1 MEDLSR
7 EERQEL
13 QRVATELEQAQ
24 QTSEKLERRIDLLSM
39 SKSEIERAT
48 ETVQG
53 VNKLDAETE
62 ILVPIGSDSFIK
74 AKLTRPDKV
83 LSGLGGDLVAELE
96 YEEAVEMLGKRREEV
111 EKSIEETEKKLQKI
125 SDRIEEL
132 KPRAE
137 QLVAKARKTE
147 RPSD

>member
-7 EERQEL
+7 KERQEL
-13 QRVATELEQAQ
+13 QRVAMELEQTQ
-24 QTSEKLERRIDLLSM
+24 LTSEKLERRIDLLSM

-62 ILVPIGSDSFIK
+62 ILVPIGSESFIR

-83 LSGLGGDLVAELE
+83 LSDLGGDLIAELE
-96 YEEAVEMLGKRREEV
+96 YEEAVEILDKRKKEI
-111 EKSIEETEKKLQKI
+111 EKSIDKAEKDLQKI

-137 QLVAKARKTE
+137 QLVAKARKAE

>member
-13 QRVATELEQAQ
+13 QRVAIELEQAQ

-83 LSGLGGDLVAELE
+83 LSGLGGDLVAELG
-96 YEEAVEMLGKRREEV
+96 YEEAVEMLGKRRGEV

-125 SDRIEEL
+125 SERIEGL